1 MTNEMEVPATTQAKP
16 KKQGFFGH
24 YVKTKLKEASKNKTL
39 YLFMLP
45 FLVLFVIFTVMPVVT
60 AIYYSFTY
68 FNVLEPP
75 QFIFW
80 DNYVRMFVADD
91 LFMTAFKNTLLFAAI
106 LGPCGYILSFFFAW
120 LINEFS
126 PKIRAV
132 LTLIYYAPSLAN
144 IYVVWKLIFD
154 SSNYGLLNGILMDLG
169 LIYTNIRW
177 LEDVNYIVGCVIV
190 VLLWSSLGVSF
201 LTFTAGLQN
210 VDRSLYEAGAI
221 DGVRNRW
228 QELWYI
234 TIPSMSSQLLF
245 SAVMQIGAS
254 FGVSTVITTLVGF
267 PTSQYSADT
276 IVTYIMDIGTTRFE
290 MGYACTIA
298 VFLFALMFLTNFVIS
313 SALRRFSPD

>member
-1 MTNEMEVPATTQAKP
+1 MTNEMDVPATTQAKP
-16 KKQGFFGH
+16 KKQSFFGH
-24 YVKTKLKEASKNKTL
+24 WLKTKLREAGKNKTL

-45 FLVLFVIFTVMPVVT
+45 FLVLFVIFTVMPVIT

-75 QFIFW
+75 KFIFW

-91 LFMTAFKNTLLFAAI
+91 LFMTALKNTLLFAAI
-106 LGPCGYILSFFFAW
+106 LGPVGYILSFFFAW

-132 LTLIYYAPSLAN
+132 ITLIYYAPSLAN

-154 SSNYGLLNGILMDLG
+154 SSSYGLLNGILLDLG
-169 LIYTNIRW
+169 IIYTNVQW
-177 LEDVNYIVGCVIV
+177 LADVNYIVGCVIV

-234 TIPSMSSQLLF
+234 TLPYMRPQLLF
-245 SAVMQIGAS
+245 GAIMS
-254 FGVSTVITTLVGF
+254 ITTAFSVGDQITALAGY
-267 PTSQYSADT
+267 PTQDYVAHTMVLHMQD
-276 IVTYIMDIGTTRFE
+276 YGGTRME
-290 MGYACTIA
+290 MGYACA
-298 VFLFALMFLTNFVIS
+298 VATLLFLLMVVSNKLVQK
-313 SALRRFSPD
+313 LLHKVGD

>member
-1 MTNEMEVPATTQAKP
+1 MTNEMDVPATTQAKP
-16 KKQGFFGH
+16 KKQSFFGH
-24 YVKTKLKEASKNKTL
+24 WLKTKLREAGKNKTL

-45 FLVLFVIFTVMPVVT
+45 FLVLFVIFTVMPVIT

-75 QFIFW
+75 KFIFW
-80 DNYVRMFVADD
+80 DNYVRMF
-91 LFMTAFKNTLLFAAI
+91 MTALKNTLLFAAI
-106 LGPCGYILSFFFAW
+106 LGPVGYILSFFFAW

-132 LTLIYYAPSLAN
+132 MTLIYYAPSLAN

-154 SSNYGLLNGILMDLG
+154 SSSYGLLNGILLDLG
-169 LIYTNIRW
+169 IIYTNVQW
-177 LEDVNYIVGCVIV
+177 LADVNYIVGCVIV

-234 TIPSMSSQLLF
+234 TLPYMRPQLLF
-245 SAVMQIGAS
+245 GAIMS
-254 FGVSTVITTLVGF
+254 ITTAFSVGDQITALAGY
-267 PTSQYSADT
+267 PTQDYVAHTMALHMQD
-276 IVTYIMDIGTTRFE
+276 YGGTRME
-290 MGYACTIA
+290 MGYACA
-298 VFLFALMFLTNFVIS
+298 VATLLFLLMVVSNKLVQK
-313 SALRRFSPD
+313 LLHKVGD

>member
-1 MTNEMEVPATTQAKP
+1 MRVAG
-16 KKQGFFGH
+16 KK
-24 YVKTKLKEASKNKTL
+24 KTL

-45 FLVLFVIFTVMPVVT
+45 FLVLFVIFTVMPVIT

-75 QFIFW
+75 KFIFW

-91 LFMTAFKNTLLFAAI
+91 LFMTALKNTLLFAAI
-106 LGPCGYILSFFFAW
+106 LGPVGYILSFFFAW

-132 LTLIYYAPSLAN
+132 MTLIYYAPSLAN

-154 SSNYGLLNGILMDLG
+154 SSSYGLLNGILLDLG
-169 LIYTNIRW
+169 IIYTNVQW
-177 LEDVNYIVGCVIV
+177 LADVNYIVGCVIV

-234 TIPSMSSQLLF
+234 TLPYMRPQLLF
-245 SAVMQIGAS
+245 GAIMS
-254 FGVSTVITTLVGF
+254 ITTAFSVGDQITALAGY
-267 PTSQYSADT
+267 PTQDYVAHTMVLHMQD
-276 IVTYIMDIGTTRFE
+276 YGGTRME
-290 MGYACTIA
+290 MGYACAIA
-298 VFLFALMFLTNFVIS
+298 TLLFLLMVVSNKLVQK
-313 SALRRFSPD
+313 LLHKVGD

>member
-1 MTNEMEVPATTQAKP
+1 M
-16 KKQGFFGH
+16 
-24 YVKTKLKEASKNKTL
+24 
-39 YLFMLP
+39 
-45 FLVLFVIFTVMPVVT
+45 
-60 AIYYSFTY
+60 
-68 FNVLEPP
+68 
-75 QFIFW
+75 
-80 DNYVRMFVADD
+80 ADD

-106 LGPCGYILSFFFAW
+106 LGPVGYILSFFFAW

-154 SSNYGLLNGILMDLG
+154 SSSYGLLNGILLPDLVLLDLG
-169 LIYTNIRW
+169 LIYTNIQW
-177 LEDVNYIVGCVIV
+177 LADVNYIVGCVIV

-234 TIPSMSSQLLF
+234 TLPYMRPQLLF
-245 SAVMQIGAS
+245 GAIMSITSGFSVGDQITALAGYPTQDYVAHTMVLHMQDYG
-254 FGVSTVITTLVGF
+254 
-267 PTSQYSADT
+267 
-276 IVTYIMDIGTTRFE
+276 GTRME
-290 MGYACTIA
+290 MGYACA
-298 VFLFALMFLTNFVIS
+298 VATLLFLLMVVSNKLVQK
-313 SALRRFSPD
+313 LLHKVGD

>member
-1 MTNEMEVPATTQAKP
+1 MEVPATTQAKP

-144 IYVVWKLIFD
+144 IYVVWKSFKRYSDGFGPDLYQYPMAGGRQLYCRLRHSGAAMVFPGRILPYI
-154 SSNYGLLNGILMDLG
+154 YG
-169 LIYTNIRW
+169 R
-177 LEDVNYIVGCVIV
+177 
-190 VLLWSSLGVSF
+190 
-201 LTFTAGLQN
+201 
-210 VDRSLYEAGAI
+210 
-221 DGVRNRW
+221 
-228 QELWYI
+228 
-234 TIPSMSSQLLF
+234 PSER
-245 SAVMQIGAS
+245 GP
-254 FGVSTVITTLVGF
+254 F
-267 PTSQYSADT
+267 P
-276 IVTYIMDIGTTRFE
+276 
-290 MGYACTIA
+290 
-298 VFLFALMFLTNFVIS
+298 L
-313 SALRRFSPD
+313 

>member
-1 MTNEMEVPATTQAKP
+1 MTNEMDVPATTQAKP
-16 KKQGFFGH
+16 KKQSFFGH
-24 YVKTKLKEASKNKTL
+24 WLKTKLREAGKNKTL

-45 FLVLFVIFTVMPVVT
+45 FLVLFVIFTVMPVIT

-75 QFIFW
+75 KFIFW

-91 LFMTAFKNTLLFAAI
+91 LFMTALKNTLLFAAI
-106 LGPCGYILSFFFAW
+106 LGPVGYILSFFFAW

-132 LTLIYYAPSLAN
+132 MTLIYYAPSLAN

-154 SSNYGLLNGILMDLG
+154 SSSYGLLNGILLDLG
-169 LIYTNIRW
+169 IIYTNVQW
-177 LEDVNYIVGCVIV
+177 LADVNYIVGCVIV

-234 TIPSMSSQLLF
+234 TLPYMRPQLLF
-245 SAVMQIGAS
+245 GAIMS
-254 FGVSTVITTLVGF
+254 ITTAFSVGDQITALAGY
-267 PTSQYSADT
+267 PTQDYVAHT
-276 IVTYIMDIGTTRFE
+276 M
-290 MGYACTIA
+290 
-298 VFLFALMFLTNFVIS
+298 ALHMQRS
-313 SALRRFSPD
+313 EERRVGKECRSRWSPYH

>member
-106 LGPCGYILSFFFAW
+106 LGPVGYILSFFFAW

-132 LTLIYYAPSLAN
+132 MTLIYYAPSLAN

-154 SSNYGLLNGILMDLG
+154 SSSYGLLNGILLDLG
-169 LIYTNIRW
+169 IIYTNVQW
-177 LEDVNYIVGCVIV
+177 LADVNYIVGCVIV

-234 TIPSMSSQLLF
+234 TLPYMRPQLLF
-245 SAVMQIGAS
+245 GAIMSITGAFSVGDQISALAGYPTQDYVAHTMVLHMQDYG
-254 FGVSTVITTLVGF
+254 
-267 PTSQYSADT
+267 
-276 IVTYIMDIGTTRFE
+276 GTRME
-290 MGYACTIA
+290 MGYACAIA
-298 VFLFALMFLTNFVIS
+298 TLLFLLMVVCNKLVQK
-313 SALRRFSPD
+313 LLHKVGD

>member
-1 MTNEMEVPATTQAKP
+1 MTNEMDVPATTQAKP
-16 KKQGFFGH
+16 KKQSFFGH
-24 YVKTKLKEASKNKTL
+24 WLKTKLREAGKNKTL

-45 FLVLFVIFTVMPVVT
+45 FLVLFVIFTVMPVIT

-75 QFIFW
+75 KFIFW

-91 LFMTAFKNTLLFAAI
+91 LFMTALKNTLLFAAI
-106 LGPCGYILSFFFAW
+106 LGPVGYILSFFFAW

-132 LTLIYYAPSLAN
+132 MTLIYYAPSLAN

-154 SSNYGLLNGILMDLG
+154 SSSYGLLNGILLDLG
-169 LIYTNIRW
+169 IIYTNVQW
-177 LEDVNYIVGCVIV
+177 LADVNYIVGCVIV

-234 TIPSMSSQLLF
+234 TLPYMRPQLLF
-245 SAVMQIGAS
+245 GAIMS
-254 FGVSTVITTLVGF
+254 ITTAFSVGDQI
-267 PTSQYSADT
+267 T
-276 IVTYIMDIGTTRFE
+276 
-290 MGYACTIA
+290 
-298 VFLFALMFLTNFVIS
+298 
-313 SALRRFSPD
+313 ALRRRIMSLIQWCSICRITAAPEWRWATPALLQHCYSCLWLFPISWSRSCCIR

>member
-169 LIYTNIRW
+169 LIYTNIQW
-177 LEDVNYIVGCVIV
+177 LGDVNYIVGCVIV

-228 QELWYI
+228 QQFCDSTLPYMR
-234 TIPSMSSQLLF
+234 PQLLF
-245 SAVMQIGAS
+245 GAIMSITSAFSVGDQITALAGYPTQDYVAHTMVLHMQDYG
-254 FGVSTVITTLVGF
+254 
-267 PTSQYSADT
+267 
-276 IVTYIMDIGTTRFE
+276 GTRME
-290 MGYACTIA
+290 MGYACA
-298 VFLFALMFLTNFVIS
+298 VATLLFLLMVVCNKLVQK
-313 SALRRFSPD
+313 LLHKVGD

>member
-234 TIPSMSSQLLF
+234 TLPYMRPQLLF
-245 SAVMQIGAS
+245 GAIMSITSAFSVGDQITALAGYPTQDYVAHTMVLHMQDYGGAR
-254 FGVSTVITTLVGF
+254 
-267 PTSQYSADT
+267 
-276 IVTYIMDIGTTRFE
+276 ME
-290 MGYACTIA
+290 MGYACA
-298 VFLFALMFLTNFVIS
+298 VATLLFLLMVVCNKLVQK
-313 SALRRFSPD
+313 LLHKVGD

>member
-1 MTNEMEVPATTQAKP
+1 MTNEMDVPATTQAKP
-16 KKQGFFGH
+16 KKQSFFGH
-24 YVKTKLKEASKNKTL
+24 WLKTKLREAGKNKTL

-45 FLVLFVIFTVMPVVT
+45 FLVLFVIFTVMPVIT

-75 QFIFW
+75 KFIFW

-91 LFMTAFKNTLLFAAI
+91 LFMTALKNTLLFAAI
-106 LGPCGYILSFFFAW
+106 LGPVGYILSFFFAW
-120 LINEFS
+120 LNNEFS

-132 LTLIYYAPSLAN
+132 MTLIYYAPSLAN

-154 SSNYGLLNGILMDLG
+154 SSSYGLLNGILMDLG
-169 LIYTNIRW
+169 IIYTNVQW
-177 LEDVNYIVGCVIV
+177 LADVNYIVGCVIV

-234 TIPSMSSQLLF
+234 TLPYMRPQLLF
-245 SAVMQIGAS
+245 GAIMS
-254 FGVSTVITTLVGF
+254 ITTAFSVGDQITALAGY
-267 PTSQYSADT
+267 PTQDYVAHTMVLHMQD
-276 IVTYIMDIGTTRFE
+276 YGGTRFE
-290 MGYACTIA
+290 MGYACAIA
-298 VFLFALMFLTNFVIS
+298 TLLFLLMVVSNKLVQK
-313 SALRRFSPD
+313 LLHKVGD

>member
-210 VDRSLYEAGAI
+210 VDRSLYEAGRHRRRAQPLAGI
-221 DGVRNRW
+221 MVYYPA
-228 QELWYI
+228 LHAA
-234 TIPSMSSQLLF
+234 P
-245 SAVMQIGAS
+245 AS
-254 FGVSTVITTLVGF
+254 
-267 PTSQYSADT
+267 
-276 IVTYIMDIGTTRFE
+276 
-290 MGYACTIA
+290 
-298 VFLFALMFLTNFVIS
+298 
-313 SALRRFSPD
+313 LRRYNEHYQRFLCRRPDYGPGRLSNAGLCRAYNGAPYAGLWRHPYGDGLRLRCRNAPIPADGGLQ